1 MRNVPQ
7 FHTGNDRRV
16 DAFEHADLFPGVKTG
31 NLIQRAKQI
40 MHDEH
45 EANGFD
51 DRGTCVLGAGI
62 ELWVVKPGGRV
73 ANPEVVI
80 GQVAQGNVSSH
91 AAAKPAIEF
100 LAEHGIEA
108 RWADGRMD

>member
-7 FHTGNDRRV
+7 FYTGNDRMV
-16 DAFEHADLFPGVKTG
+16 DALEHADLFPGVKTG
-31 NLIQRAKQI
+31 NLIHRAKQI

-51 DRGTCVLGAGI
+51 DRGTCVLGAGV
-62 ELWVVKPGGRV
+62 EVWVVKPGGRI
-73 ANPEVVI
+73 AEPEVVI
-80 GQVAQGNVSSH
+80 GQVAQGNLSSH

-100 LAEHGIEA
+100 LRENGINA
-108 RWADGRMD
+108 RWNDGRMD

>member
-7 FHTGNDRRV
+7 FYASNNHRV
-16 DAFEHADLFPGVKTG
+16 DAYEHADIFPGVETG
-31 NLIQRAKQI
+31 NLLREAERI

-62 ELWVVKPGGRV
+62 ELWVVKPGGRI

-80 GQVAQGNVSSH
+80 RQVAQGNVSSH

-100 LAEHGIEA
+100 LREHGINA
-108 RWADGRMD
+108 RWSDGRMD

>member
-7 FHTGNDRRV
+7 FYTGNDRRV

-31 NLIQRAKQI
+31 NLLREAERI
-40 MHDEH
+40 MHAEH

-62 ELWVVKPGGRV
+62 EVWVVKPGGRI

-80 GQVAQGNVSSH
+80 RQVAQGNLSSH

-100 LAEHGIEA
+100 LQENGVSA
-108 RWADGRMD
+108 RWSDGRMD

>member
-7 FHTGNDRRV
+7 FYTSNDQRV
-16 DAFEHADLFPGVKTG
+16 DAFEHADLYPGNETG
-31 NLIQRAKQI
+31 NLLREAERM
-40 MHDEH
+40 MHAEH

-62 ELWVVKPGGRV
+62 ELWVVKPGART
-73 ANPEVVI
+73 AQPEVLI
-80 GQVAQGNVSSH
+80 RQVAQGNVSSH

-100 LAEHGIEA
+100 LREQGISA
-108 RWADGRMD
+108 RWCDGRMD